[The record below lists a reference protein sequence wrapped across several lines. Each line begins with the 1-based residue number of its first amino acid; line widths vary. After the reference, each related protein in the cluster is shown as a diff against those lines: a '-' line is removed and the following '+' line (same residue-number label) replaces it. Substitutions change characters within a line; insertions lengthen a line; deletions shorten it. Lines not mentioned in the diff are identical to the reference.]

1 MLGDNKNMASVR
13 VTGTYVT
20 NSLSPEPYKAY
31 IPLRLPPDPPLNL
44 SGEHYE
50 LLDQATLALGRLD
63 GLAGQ
68 LPRDVVSLYTYFYI
82 RKEAIL
88 SSQIEGM
95 QSSLS

>member
-20 NSLSPEPYKAY
+20 NSLSPEPFKAY
-31 IPLRLPPDPPLNL
+31 LPLPLNL

-50 LLDQATLALGRLD
+50 LLDQATIALGRLD

-68 LPRDVVSLYTYFYI
+68 LPRDVVSLYTYFY
-82 RKEAIL
+82 L
-88 SSQIEGM
+88 CHF
-95 QSSLS
+95 